1 MQFCRAPVN
10 SVVGKSMI
18 LTTAIIDITFSR
30 FSFVFSQCYK
40 VSTSPSNVVRLA
52 VGARDLSV
60 IRLVLVC
67 YVG

>member
-1 MQFCRAPVN
+1 MV
-10 SVVGKSMI
+10 SKSMI
-18 LTTAIIDITFSR
+18 LTTVIIDITFSR
-30 FSFVFSQCYK
+30 FSFVFSQCCK
-40 VSTSPSNVVRLA
+40 VSTNPSDVVRMA